1 MGQGRGRSGWGAS
14 MRAGRA
20 IPALALIA
28 VAVAACDHSNV
39 REAAFST
46 PPGDTL
52 VARAGDTVMDV
63 RVMRP
68 PLSPLWPIE
77 NVVSQREIG
86 RVVVRFT
93 GAQGGRA
100 VFVRNDIVASDND
113 TPPLW
118 VPVGVSSPVN
128 AYAAAAQPITLVLAP
143 GEYIPLEGRR
153 LTVRRVDPTTLDYAL
168 E

>member
-1 MGQGRGRSGWGAS
+1 MRTGSAILGA
-14 MRAGRA
+14 AF
-20 IPALALIA
+20 ILIA
-28 VAVAACDHSNV
+28 VAGCDFSNV
-39 REAAFST
+39 REAAFSA

-52 VARAGDTVMDV
+52 VAKTGDTVMDV

-68 PLSPLWPIE
+68 PLSALWPADR
-77 NVVSQREIG
+77 VASPQEIG

-93 GAQGGRA
+93 GVQSGRA
-100 VFVRNDIVASDND
+100 VFIRNDLVMTDKD

-118 VPVGVSSPVN
+118 VPVGVSSPVS

-143 GEYIPLEGRR
+143 GEYMPLEGRR
-153 LTVRRVDPTTLDYAL
+153 LVVRRVDPTTLDYSVTS